1 MNPVPIEWDQDLEP
15 KTPEEE
21 YRTLLRVLRRGE
33 GFGLVFVKCS
43 PAQGERIIARVQQDL
58 TTQKVGSL
66 RLSAPTDTL
75 YDLVTDFPAVEQLDV
90 LFISGLEYSI
100 YEYEDAEFGDITR
113 RSQGKLYEGTWLG
126 VPRLLGHLNLRRESF
141 REHFNLRLVFL
152 IPEFVR
158 RYFIRRAPDFFDWR
172 SAVLEFPMDADHL
185 HQESQRLSFGN
196 YDDYLDLIPAERR
209 TKILEIKALLEEP
222 HQTPDQAAN
231 LYFEQGRLWSTAE
244 EYQAAIDSYDH
255 ALHHKP
261 DKHEA
266 WNNRGSALGKLGRY
280 EEAIDS
286 FDHALH
292 HKPDYHWAWNN
303 RGIALWN
310 LGRYEEAIDSFDH
323 ALHHKPDLHEA
334 WYGRGNALDELGRYE
349 EAIDSY
355 DHALHHKPDYHEA
368 WNNRGYALDEL
379 GRYEE
384 AIDSYDHALHH
395 KPDDH
400 EAWYGRGNALGKLGR
415 YEEAIDSYDRAIKLK
430 PEDPSAFYNKACCYG
445 LQGKVELALENLQH
459 AIHLNPDEYRAMAKT
474 DTDFDSIRE
483 DGRFQALVS

>member
-196 YDDYLDLIPAERR
+196 YDDYLDLSPAERR

-261 DKHEA
+261 D
-266 WNNRGSALGKLGRY
+266 
-280 EEAIDS
+280 D
-286 FDHALH
+286 
-292 HKPDYHWAWNN
+292 
-303 RGIALWN
+303 
-310 LGRYEEAIDSFDH
+310 
-323 ALHHKPDLHEA
+323 HEA
-334 WYGRGNALDELGRYE
+334 WYGRGIALGRLGRYE

-355 DHALHHKPDYHEA
+355 DHALHHKPDY
-368 WNNRGYALDEL
+368 
-379 GRYEE
+379 
-384 AIDSYDHALHH
+384 
-395 KPDDH
+395 H

>member
-266 WNNRGSALGKLGRY
+266 WNDRGS
-280 EEAIDS
+280 
-286 FDHALH
+286 
-292 HKPDYHWAWNN
+292 
-303 RGIALWN
+303 ALWN

-334 WYGRGNALDELGRYE
+334 WYGRGNALDE
-349 EAIDSY
+349 
-355 DHALHHKPDYHEA
+355 
-368 WNNRGYALDEL
+368 
-379 GRYEE
+379 
-384 AIDSYDHALHH
+384 
-395 KPDDH
+395 
-400 EAWYGRGNALGKLGR
+400 LGR